1 MNILLISSDN
11 NKTSGAFLCLVELAE
26 RLQRVKKH
34 RVVVVLSKSGDGQLL
49 LDERDIRYI
58 LVPMLSWVVF
68 KNISFTSIGKYFI
81 KCMGLIFNI
90 YALIILCWIIYNYK
104 IDIIHNNTIF
114 TYVGAL
120 AAHIMNKPIVWHIRE
135 NLSEAFYSK
144 IIFQNWGYKLINSSD
159 QVIFTSKN
167 LQDKY
172 IGICHSKS
180 RVIYDGISLKFY
192 NNHSILLNPIVK
204 IAIIGHLNTNKNQK
218 LLIEVLG
225 DLYKKG
231 VTNFETSI
239 IGDGELINELK
250 VLVSKLDL
258 EKHVIFKGRRKEI
271 DKILLSTDIL
281 VSTSIS
287 EAFGRTL
294 AEGMLSGCLVIS
306 ANGDYN
312 AADELIDDKSTGLL
326 FEINDKSKL
335 TEILYTILTSLD
347 HSIYQQIAL
356 RGQRKSHAKF
366 TEDISFKNLIDV
378 YESILKGRTT

>member
-26 RLQRVKKH
+26 RLQRVEKYQ
-34 RVVVVLSKSGDGQLL
+34 VIVVLPKSGDGQLL

-68 KNISFTSIGKYFI
+68 KNISFTSIGKYLI
-81 KCMGLIFNI
+81 KCMGLVFNI
-90 YALIILCWIIYNYK
+90 YALIILCWIIYSYK

-120 AAHIMNKPIVWHIRE
+120 AAHIMNKPIIWHIRE
-135 NLSEAFYSK
+135 NLSEAFHSK
-144 IIFQNWGYKLINSSD
+144 IIFQNLGYKLINSSN
-159 QVIFTSKN
+159 QIIFTSKN
-167 LQDKY
+167 LRDKY
-172 IGICHSKS
+172 PEIWRSKS

-192 NNHSILLNPIVK
+192 NNHSILLNPIIK

-218 LLIEVLG
+218 LLIEALG

-239 IGDGELINELK
+239 IGDGELIHELK
-250 VLVSKLDL
+250 ALVSKLDL

-294 AEGMLSGCLVIS
+294 IEGMLSGCLVIS

-312 AADELIDDKSTGLL
+312 AADELIEDKSTGLL

-356 RGQRKSHAKF
+356 HGQRKSYEKF
-366 TEDISFKNLIDV
+366 TEDISFNNLIDV
-378 YESILKGRTT
+378 YESILKGRAT